1 MTAKRG
7 DAHEKTVSMLK
18 SKNWTQIRL
27 CFKIKQYHFVV
38 KFLVIRLYRDYL
50 KLKAVFMNKKKKNIT
65 EDKKGERLR
74 MEAKISNKMPGR
86 NISEKSDI
94 EQTRLEN
101 RREADLE
108 DKTPAG
114 DSGPEDNKNKRAN
127 DPIGESNY

>member
-1 MTAKRG
+1 
-7 DAHEKTVSMLK
+7 
-18 SKNWTQIRL
+18 
-27 CFKIKQYHFVV
+27 
-38 KFLVIRLYRDYL
+38 
-50 KLKAVFMNKKKKNIT
+50 MNKKKKNIS

-86 NISEKSDI
+86 NTSEKSDI

-101 RREADLE
+101 RRAADLE

-114 DSGPEDNKNKRAN
+114 DAGPEDSKNGRQAN

>member
-1 MTAKRG
+1 
-7 DAHEKTVSMLK
+7 
-18 SKNWTQIRL
+18 
-27 CFKIKQYHFVV
+27 
-38 KFLVIRLYRDYL
+38 
-50 KLKAVFMNKKKKNIT
+50 MNKKNKNIS

-86 NISEKSDI
+86 NVTSKPDI

-101 RREADLE
+101 RRELDLE

-114 DSGPEDNKNKRAN
+114 DAGVEDNKTGRQSN